1 MHVHIINNYNIHTYI
16 YTYINT
22 YIRTYICT
30 IVNTYIHAYI
40 QTYICNSYNTP
51 RRAVSDLQS
60 PIPRA
65 RSARGGGDCKSDT
78 AQLGVL

>member
-1 MHVHIINNYNIHTYI
+1 MYVCMHVCMNA
-16 YTYINT
+16 
-22 YIRTYICT
+22 CM
-30 IVNTYIHAYI
+30 HACMYV
-40 QTYICNSYNTP
+40 CSSYNTP

-65 RSARGGGDCKSDT
+65 HSVRGGGDCKSDT

>member
-1 MHVHIINNYNIHTYI
+1 MYI
-16 YTYINT
+16 VFNSYYDLS
-22 YIRTYICT
+22 
-30 IVNTYIHAYI
+30 
-40 QTYICNSYNTP
+40 NSYNTP

>member
-1 MHVHIINNYNIHTYI
+1 MASKIWKEVHNFYQ
-16 YTYINT
+16 
-22 YIRTYICT
+22 
-30 IVNTYIHAYI
+30 IVQNLS
-40 QTYICNSYNTP
+40 NSYNTP